1 MGRPGIPI
9 QVRREFWQQIRAGLP
24 VFKAAQAVGV
34 PITTAQGWHRD
45 AGGVNPYPP
54 NPVSGRYLS
63 FEEREEIAVGLA
75 ADRSQVDIARQL
87 DRCPSTISRE
97 ISRNSTSAKS
107 HKPSAGPRY
116 RARFAQYQA
125 DQQACRPKSCKLA
138 GQTRL
143 RDEVQAGLKKHWS
156 PEQITSRLVVDFPDE
171 ERMRVSHE
179 TIYQSLYIQGKG
191 GLKRELVKQL
201 RTGRKLRKAHR
212 KTDERRGRVQNMVPI
227 SQRPA
232 AAEDRAV
239 PGSWEGDL
247 VLGARCASA
256 IGTLV
261 ERTTRFT
268 LLAHLPGAHDAKS
281 VREAVAA
288 QMVDL
293 PAHLA
298 HSSTWDQGKE
308 MAQQLQFSVDTGI
321 KVYFAD
327 PHSPWQRGSNEN
339 TNGLLRQY
347 FPKGTS
353 LKPYSADYL
362 NAVADELNG
371 RPRKTLG
378 WQTPAEA
385 FAKPMSEPDAKAGVI
400 ASTP

>member
-1 MGRPGIPI
+1 
-9 QVRREFWQQIRAGLP
+9 
-24 VFKAAQAVGV
+24 
-34 PITTAQGWHRD
+34 
-45 AGGVNPYPP
+45 
-54 NPVSGRYLS
+54 
-63 FEEREEIAVGLA
+63 
-75 ADRSQVDIARQL
+75 
-87 DRCPSTISRE
+87 
-97 ISRNSTSAKS
+97 
-107 HKPSAGPRY
+107 
-116 RARFAQYQA
+116 
-125 DQQACRPKSCKLA
+125 
-138 GQTRL
+138 
-143 RDEVQAGLKKHWS
+143 
-156 PEQITSRLVVDFPDE
+156 
-171 ERMRVSHE
+171 MRVSHE
-179 TIYQSLYIQGKG
+179 TIYRSLYIQGKG

-201 RTGRKLRKAHR
+201 RTGRKLRKSHK
-212 KTDERRGRVQNMVPI
+212 KTEERRGKVKDMVPI

-232 AAEDRAV
+232 SAEDRAV

-247 VLGARCASA
+247 VLGAGCASA

-268 LLAHLPGAHDAKS
+268 LLAHLPGAHDATS

-298 HSSTWDQGKE
+298 HSLTWDQGKE
-308 MAQQLQFSVDTGI
+308 VAQHIQFSVDTGI

-353 LKPYSADYL
+353 LKPYSAKDL
-362 NAVADELNG
+362 NTVATELNE

-385 FAKPMSEPDAKAGVI
+385 FAKLLSESDAKAGVI

>member
-1 MGRPGIPI
+1 
-9 QVRREFWQQIRAGLP
+9 
-24 VFKAAQAVGV
+24 
-34 PITTAQGWHRD
+34 
-45 AGGVNPYPP
+45 
-54 NPVSGRYLS
+54 
-63 FEEREEIAVGLA
+63 
-75 ADRSQVDIARQL
+75 
-87 DRCPSTISRE
+87 
-97 ISRNSTSAKS
+97 
-107 HKPSAGPRY
+107 
-116 RARFAQYQA
+116 
-125 DQQACRPKSCKLA
+125 
-138 GQTRL
+138 
-143 RDEVQAGLKKHWS
+143 LKKHWS

-171 ERMRVSHE
+171 EGMRVSHE

-385 FAKPMSEPDAKAGVI
+385 FAKLMSEPDAKAGVI

>member
-1 MGRPGIPI
+1 MGRPGLPN
-9 QVRREFWQQIRAGLP
+9 QVRREFWQQIRNGLP
-24 VFKAAQAVGV
+24 IFKAAQAVGV
-34 PITTAQGWHRD
+34 PITTAQGWYRQ

-54 NPVSGRYLS
+54 KPVSGRYLS
-63 FEEREEIAVGLA
+63 FEEREEISVGLA
-75 ADRSQVDIARQL
+75 AGRSQAAIARQL
-87 DRCPSTISRE
+87 GRCPSTISRE
-97 ISRNSTSAKS
+97 ITRNSTSAKS
-107 HKPSAGPRY
+107 HKVSAGQRY
-116 RARFAQYQA
+116 RASFAQSQA
-125 DQQACRPKSCKLA
+125 DRQARRPKASRLA
-138 GQTRL
+138 GHSRL
-143 RDEVQAGLKKHWS
+143 RGQVQAGLKKCWS
-156 PEQITSRLVVDFPDE
+156 PEQIACRLVVDFPDDE
-171 ERMRVSHE
+171 GMRVSHE
-179 TIYQSLYIQGKG
+179 TIYRSLYVQGKG

-201 RTGRKLRKAHR
+201 RTGRKRRKAR
-212 KTDERRGRVQNMVPI
+212 KKTDERRGKVKDMVPI

-247 VLGARCASA
+247 VLGAGCASA

-268 LLAHLPGAHDAKS
+268 LLAHLPGAHDAVS
-281 VREAVAA
+281 VRQSVAA

-293 PAHLA
+293 PSHLA
-298 HSSTWDQGKE
+298 HSLTWDQGKE
-308 MAQQLQFSVDTGI
+308 MAEHIQFSVDTGI
-321 KVYFAD
+321 AVYFAD

-353 LKPYSADYL
+353 LKPHSADDL
-362 NAVADELNG
+362 NAVAHELNG

-385 FAKPMSEPDAKAGVI
+385 FAKLLSESDAKAGVI